1 MGCGQSKIHLYPRKS
16 KSKANGK
23 KGGHADSD
31 AETDEDE
38 GHIEDAEKCQ
48 NRERETND
56 ENDEQSNKDAQDS
69 DEDVSVSLLRA
80 KNLSLLQSQEIST
93 SQQNFFRMLD
103 KKIEDG
109 PDYDSSSETEIA
121 LEEARLNALVQ
132 HWESASLTASICSSA
147 SRSLQTTP
155 IRQAPIK
162 QLTMPRAILQPTV
175 AVPVPMSM
183 PIQQP
188 VLATDFL
195 AHGVSPA
202 ATQLPTT
209 VMAASGALKHAQ
221 GSQQIV
227 ISHMNTKMLQQMAVL
242 PQMPLNMMPET
253 SASSANTSNALT
265 LLQAPNPTQQTQ
277 FTQHLL
283 ASSSPQLLSGIKT
296 NVSPKRLIDGR
307 LLMNS
312 SPLAQQM
319 HTVST
324 PLPNAYMMGS
334 AQSTVV
340 AAVSAANTYANGGT
354 SSSCPPQPT
363 MPIQLAYFGQPTGQ
377 QQYQQQQLQTTTAM
391 AMATMTMTATQN
403 DQQTP
408 QGQSQP
414 YYGDQMQMHTMQ
426 PPTEY
431 KFPPAISVQR
441 LAPQV
446 QRQLRET
453 QELIKDS
460 CPQLFAAG
468 YGGSPGPP
476 IRNQAKNPNRRPT
489 LETQFSQ
496 ESS

>member
-1 MGCGQSKIHLYPRKS
+1 
-16 KSKANGK
+16 
-23 KGGHADSD
+23 
-31 AETDEDE
+31 
-38 GHIEDAEKCQ
+38 
-48 NRERETND
+48 
-56 ENDEQSNKDAQDS
+56 
-69 DEDVSVSLLRA
+69 
-80 KNLSLLQSQEIST
+80 
-93 SQQNFFRMLD
+93 MLD
-103 KKIEDG
+103 RKIEEG

-155 IRQAPIK
+155 IRQAPVK
-162 QLTMPRAILQPTV
+162 QLATTRTVMQPTV
-175 AVPVPMSM
+175 AVPVPMPM
-183 PIQQP
+183 PVQQP

-195 AHGVSPA
+195 THGASPTA
-202 ATQLPTT
+202 AQLS
-209 VMAASGALKHAQ
+209 AAAVAAGGTLKHHQ

-227 ISHMNTKMLQQMAVL
+227 ISHMNTKMLHQLAVV
-242 PQMPLNMMPET
+242 PQMPISMTPET
-253 SASSANTSNALT
+253 SATTANTSNALA
-265 LLQAPNPTQQTQ
+265 LLQASNQTPQ
-277 FTQHLL
+277 PQYTQHLL
-283 ASSSPQLLSGIKT
+283 SSSSPQLLGNIKS

-319 HTVST
+319 HTVTT
-324 PLPNAYMMGS
+324 PLPSAYISGS
-334 AQSTVV
+334 AQQTA
-340 AAVSAANTYANGGT
+340 AAVASAGNSYANGGANSGC
-354 SSSCPPQPT
+354 SSQPT
-363 MPIQLAYFGQPTGQ
+363 MPMQLAYFGQPPQMHQQMQ
-377 QQYQQQQLQTTTAM
+377 QQYQQQQHQTSNAAM
-391 AMATMTMTATQN
+391 AMATMTMTGTQN

-414 YYGDQMQMHTMQ
+414 YYGDQIQMHAMQ